1 MYKFNPIESKKVW
14 GRELWLA
21 STHRD
26 GEQKELREALGG
38 DYPLIIKVIET
49 QDTLSVQVHPDNA
62 MASLYENDRGKYECW
77 YVLEAAPDAKLV
89 YGTNGIFT
97 ADEIRKA
104 VKANTIVDC
113 LNYVKVKAGDFLY
126 IPAGCVH
133 ALGAGLKVLEVQQSS
148 NVTYR
153 LYDWGRDREL
163 HLEKALAVIKPH
175 TIRNVGKF
183 LGVFSCP
190 YFSLEDISFE
200 GSYDFEADSA
210 GRVPSPKDWTALFVV
225 SGSGKAKNSEEEMS
239 LTEGELLMVRPSE
252 KISFE
257 GDLHLIKVMCG

>member
-1 MYKFNPIESKKVW
+1 MYKFNPIESTKVW

-26 GEQKELREALGG
+26 GQQKELLDVVGG
-38 DYPLIIKVIET
+38 DYPLIVKVIET
-49 QDTLSVQVHPDNA
+49 HDILSVQVHPDNA
-62 MASLYENDRGKYECW
+62 MASLYEHDRGKYECW
-77 YVLEAAPDAKLV
+77 YVLEAEPDAKLV
-89 YGTNGIFT
+89 YGTKGIFT
-97 ADEIRKA
+97 PSEIRKA
-104 VKANTIVDC
+104 VKDGTFEEC
-113 LNYVKVKAGDFLY
+113 LNYVNVKAGDFLY

-175 TIRNVGKF
+175 TIRPVGKF

-190 YFSLEDISFE
+190 YFSLEDISFDD
-200 GSYDFEADSA
+200 SYEFEADGA
-210 GRVPSPKDWTALFVV
+210 GRVPSPKDWTALYVV
-225 SGSGKAKNSEEEMS
+225 SGSGKATSDGSS
-239 LTEGELLMVRPSE
+239 LEIKEGELLMVRPSE
-252 KISFE
+252 TITFE
-257 GDLHLIKVMCG
+257 GDLHLIKIMCG

>member
-26 GEQKELREALGG
+26 GEQKDFRDVVGG
-38 DYPLIIKVIET
+38 DYPLIVKVIET
-49 QDTLSVQVHPDNA
+49 HDILSVQVHPDNA

-77 YVLEAAPDAKLV
+77 YVLEAEPDAKLV
-89 YGTNGIFT
+89 YGTKGIFT
-97 ADEIRKA
+97 PSEIRHAIKD
-104 VKANTIVDC
+104 NTFEDC
-113 LNYVKVKAGDFLY
+113 LNYVSVKAGDFIY

-175 TIRNVGKF
+175 TIRSIGKF
-183 LGVFSCP
+183 VGVFSCP

-200 GSYDFEADSA
+200 DTYEFEADSA
-210 GRVPSPKDWTALFVV
+210 GRVQSPKDWTTLYVV
-225 SGSGKAKNSEEEMS
+225 SGKGKAK
-239 LTEGELLMVRPSE
+239 GKDCELDVN
-252 KISFE
+252 E
-257 GDLHLIKVMCG
+257 GDLLVLAPDEKVSFAGELHLIKIMCG